1 MTDLIDEETG
11 KYSKILEVIYI
22 IVLAISA
29 MGDMP
34 SFSMSA
40 SRMMK
45 AISLIIVA
53 IGAAV
58 ILISGNFSRVK
69 KTAGFIGVYGF
80 VLIAIIVWSMFLWIV
95 NLESVF
101 FIMRGATKFMYQFLV
116 LLIIFAGVYMFGE
129 RAVYA
134 TLYGLVAA
142 ETAMVLINLRLY
154 GIADSVNSV
163 VAMFK
168 GADAQTGFAKAMEI
182 HDITFAFGFFVL
194 YFLFFAKHDRER
206 IIDLFLAI
214 FFFVLGWKRIAL
226 AALPV
231 SILFAVMMGRMRP
244 RTRKRFM
251 WICAWLFVILSFMY
265 VVATKIG
272 LFEMVMNQL
281 NIDTMG
287 RNEVYGFIEK
297 YYDIGLGF
305 LGYGFEYTTVILQQI
320 QQTNPEL
327 KIGVLAL
334 HNNILTVYIEL
345 GFLGFWAWIVYT
357 WVFQLRWMYT
367 HWGEKVAMLFFLSE
381 LYIFITYTTDNTL
394 YYYYTSFILRLLPAA
409 YAFHI
414 PDEKEI
420 RLWPWVKE
428 QKPGVIA
435 RMFHVST

>member
-1 MTDLIDEETG
+1 MEEETG
-11 KYSKILEVIYI
+11 KYSKILEIIYI
-22 IVLAISA
+22 IILAVSA

-34 SFSMSA
+34 SFSDSV

-45 AISLIIVA
+45 AISLVIVA

-69 KTAGFIGVYGF
+69 KTASFIGVYGF
-80 VLIAIIVWSMFLWIV
+80 ILIAIIVWSMFLWIV

-101 FIMRGATKFMYQFLV
+101 FIVRGVTKFMYQFLL

-129 RAVYA
+129 RAAYA
-134 TLYGLVAA
+134 TFYGLVAA
-142 ETAMVLINLRLY
+142 NIAMVLINVRIY
-154 GIADSVNSV
+154 GISDSVSSII
-163 VAMFK
+163 AMFK

-182 HDITFAFGFFVL
+182 HDITFSFGFFVL
-194 YFLFFAKHDRER
+194 YFMFFAKHDKER
-206 IIDLFLAI
+206 IVDLILAV

-231 SILFAVMMGRMRP
+231 SIVVAVILGRMKP
-244 RTRKRFM
+244 RARKRFM
-251 WICAWLFVILSFMY
+251 MTLAWVFVILSFLY
-265 VVATKIG
+265 VVATKTG
-272 LFEMVMNQL
+272 LFERVMNEL

-297 YYDIGLGF
+297 YYDINIGF

-345 GFLGFWAWIVYT
+345 GFVGFWAWIVYT
-357 WVFQLRWMYT
+357 WVFQLRWMYS
-367 HWGEKVAMLFFLSE
+367 HWGEKVAMLFFLCE

-394 YYYYTSFILRLLPAA
+394 YYYYTSFVLRLLPAA
-409 YAFHI
+409 YAFHV

-420 RLWPWVKE
+420 KTWPWVKE
-428 QKPGVIA
+428 QTPGRIA
-435 RMFHVST
+435 RMFHVNT